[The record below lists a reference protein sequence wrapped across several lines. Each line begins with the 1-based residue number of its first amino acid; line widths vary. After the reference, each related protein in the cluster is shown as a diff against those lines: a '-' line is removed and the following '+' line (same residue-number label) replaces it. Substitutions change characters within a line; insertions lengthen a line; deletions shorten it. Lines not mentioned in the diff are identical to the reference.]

1 MKVKVTITR
10 VIDDDREPYWGLED
24 WFADGFDSTDFIEFA
39 QDEAVDEIL
48 DGATWTAKI
57 IGDECLD
64 SSVPDSPLPTIKELQ
79 AEITELRQEL
89 IAVLDVAIAR
99 GALLQYGD
107 EDYREQYWQLTG
119 VHWEDNES

>member
-99 GALLQYGD
+99 GVKLGY
-107 EDYREQYWQLTG
+107 EDADYHERYVALTG
-119 VHWEDNES
+119 ATWEESE